1 MSDEKGWIKLHR
13 RILESPVFHDEK
25 LLKIWVACLL
35 KANHKKKSIVFN
47 NEVIEIQR
55 GQFIFGRIEFA
66 KELNMNSS
74 SVYRRLKLLE
84 KLKKVNIKSNNKFSV
99 LSIVK
104 YNTYQDDTRQS
115 EQQNEQP
122 VNNKRTASEQ
132 PVNTNNNVKNDN
144 NERSVGE
151 NTNTGFIPEDSQV
164 PFEEFGKA
172 QLFSKSKYEN
182 NQELFTNDFKARNV
196 AAFDPA
202 YYYNAVRNWS
212 ASKNKRSCDWV
223 AEASRWAENDLRQ
236 DKAVMKKAKSI
247 TQSNL

>member
-1 MSDEKGWIKLHR
+1 MNQRLISTKFW
-13 RILESPVFHDEK
+13 HDSYIAELDPTEK
-25 LLKIWVACLL
+25 LLFLYLL
-35 KANHKKKSIVFN
+35 TNPDTNIAGIY
-47 NEVIEIQR
+47 
-55 GQFIFGRIEFA
+55 
-66 KELNMNSS
+66 ELNIRRMAFDTGIDKEMILKVLERFQKDGKVHYYSGYVIMINWLKHQNTNSPKVMQGLNRILS
-74 SVYRRLKLLE
+74 ELPQSLIQYLYSMDTVWIPSLKLNLT
-84 KLKKVNIKSNNKFSV
+84 KLN
-99 LSIVK
+99 L
-104 YNTYQDDTRQS
+104 TER
-115 EQQNEQP
+115 ENETVP
-122 VNNKRTASEQ
+122 
-132 PVNTNNNVKNDN
+132 
-144 NERSVGE
+144 GE

-182 NQELFTNDFKARNV
+182 NQELFTNDFKARNI